1 MGKNEDVMAILQIK
15 GIDDALYARLRQ
27 MAATDHRSI
36 SQEVLHLIEEHLARR
51 EDQLVAGT
59 SARGLLGLAG
69 SWDDPRDADEI
80 IADLRSTRRNAGTKP
95 AL

>member
-1 MGKNEDVMAILQIK
+1 MAILQIK

-51 EDQLVAGT
+51 EEQLIAGAST
-59 SARGLLGLAG
+59 RGLLALAG
-69 SWDDPRDADEI
+69 SWDDARDADEI
-80 IADLRSTRRNAGTKP
+80 IADLRATRRNAGAKP